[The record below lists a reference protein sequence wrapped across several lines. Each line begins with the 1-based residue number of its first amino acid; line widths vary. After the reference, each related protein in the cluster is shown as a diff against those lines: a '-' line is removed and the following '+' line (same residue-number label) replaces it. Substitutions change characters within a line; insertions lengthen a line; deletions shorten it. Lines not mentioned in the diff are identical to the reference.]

1 MLAKKTFA
9 LLAALG
15 ACGLGGGCYN
25 AAEVDGFLQK
35 PRTPVSAAA
44 YRVLPPDVLL
54 ITSRTVPEINQV
66 TQQVRPDGKI
76 NLPLLGEI
84 YVADKTPKEIEEAL
98 VKAAGEYYER
108 ADATV
113 QVVQYNSQRF
123 YVFGQVGMPGPVPWT
138 GRDTLLDALAKAQ
151 PTVLAWRERVIVLR
165 GAMPTEG
172 GRATTQP
179 SAAYS
184 VTGVHPP
191 AKDNPPKKLVV
202 NMMAMVS
209 SGDMSNNIL
218 LKPNDVIYVQ
228 PNPFAKV
235 ALAIETIFSPVRAAT
250 DGLSD
255 YRELIGHLRW
265 IRDSQPWDRGVG
277 RTTIVT
283 R

>member
-1 MLAKKTFA
+1 MLGKRSLTLFVAV
-9 LLAALG
+9 G

-25 AAEVDGFLQK
+25 AAQVNAFLQE
-35 PRTPVSAAA
+35 PRTPVSATE

-54 ITSRTVPEINQV
+54 ITSRNVPEIDQV

-84 YVADKTPKEIEEAL
+84 YVADKTPKQIEEAL

-113 QVVQYNSQRF
+113 QVVGYNSQKF
-123 YVFGQVGMPGPVPWT
+123 YVFGEVGLAGPVPWT
-138 GRDTLLDALAKAQ
+138 GRDTLLDALARAQ
-151 PTVLAWRERVIVLR
+151 PTALAWPERIVVLR
-165 GAMPTEG
+165 GVAPTTG
-172 GRATTQP
+172 GHATTQP
-179 SAAYS
+179 STTYS

-191 AKDNPPKKLVV
+191 TKDSSPKKLVF
-202 NMMAMVS
+202 NLMAMVS

-228 PNPFAKV
+228 PNPFARV
-235 ALAIETIFSPVRAAT
+235 ALAIETMASPIRAAT

-255 YRELIGHLRW
+255 YRDLMGNLRW
-265 IRDSQPWDRGVG
+265 IRDSQPWGRGAG
-277 RTTIVT
+277 RATIVT